1 MIPMPVSR
9 RSFLSLVS
17 SAPALFAARRAKE
30 YWVYFGTSTR
40 KASKGIYVSRLN
52 VATGSLTE
60 PQLAAEASNPNTQAI
75 HPGGRF
81 LYSVVDAGG
90 GAQGGVASFSVDP
103 ATGKLT
109 HTGEVPSHGVQP
121 IYLAV
126 DSGGR
131 TVAVPNYSSG
141 SVAAIPIRKD
151 GSVGESASFIQHEG
165 SSVNPTRQTGPHAH
179 AVAISPDGRFLI
191 VPDLGLD
198 KTFIYRLDAA
208 QAKIEPNDPPFLKAT
223 PGSGPRHFAFH
234 PKRPLAYLIS
244 ELSNSVTA
252 LRWDARRGSL
262 EELQTLSNLPEGFKG
277 TNSTAEIV
285 VHPSGK
291 FVYGSNRGHNSINVY
306 AIQPDGKLQVLENI
320 STAGRTPNNF
330 AIDPTGR
337 WLLAANQMSDNIVAF
352 SIEGDGRLKPTGQ
365 TLGVDT
371 PMCVR
376 FLAI

>member
-1 MIPMPVSR
+1 M
-9 RSFLSLVS
+9 
-17 SAPALFAARRAKE
+17 FAARRAKE

-52 VATGSLTE
+52 VATGSLSA
-60 PQLAAEASNPNTQAI
+60 PQLAGEAPNPNTQAI
-75 HPGGRF
+75 HPEGRF

-90 GAQGGVASFSVDP
+90 GARGGVASFSIDP
-103 ATGKLT
+103 ASGKLT
-109 HTGEVPSHGVQP
+109 RTGEVSSHGVQP
-121 IYLAV
+121 IHLTI

-131 TVAVPNYSSG
+131 TLAVANYSSG

-151 GSVGESASFIQHEG
+151 GSVGESASFAQHEG
-165 SSVNPTRQTGPHAH
+165 SSVNPTRQAGPHAH
-179 AVAISPDGRFLI
+179 AVSISPDSRFLI

-208 QAKIEPNDPPFLKAT
+208 LSRIEPNDPPFLRAA

-252 LRWDARRGSL
+252 LSWDTRRGSL
-262 EELQTLSNLPEGFKG
+262 EELQTLSNLPEGFQG
-277 TNSTAEIV
+277 TNSTAEVV

-306 AIQPDGKLQVLENI
+306 AIQPDGRLQVLENT